1 MIPRSIKGK
10 VFAVLTFI
18 NLGLASYFAAINMY
32 DQAAVSGVTSLLCL
46 VVWMTEAIGDK
57 QER

>member
-1 MIPRSIKGK
+1 MIPISIKGK
-10 VFAVLTFI
+10 VFAVLTFV

-32 DQAAVSGVTSLLCL
+32 DQAIVSGVTSLLCL
-46 VVWMTEAIGDK
+46 VVWMTEVIGDK

>member
-10 VFAVLTFI
+10 VFTALTFV

-32 DQAAVSGVTSLLCL
+32 DQAVISGVTSLLCL
-46 VVWMTEAIGDK
+46 VVWMTEVMGDK